1 MAIQRSVSARDAANN
16 GYSTTLGTSGVT
28 LTLFTGAPPANCAA
42 ADSGTALA
50 VLSLPSSPLGA
61 SSSAV
66 ISKSAGAWTG
76 TATATGT
83 AGYYRLKASG
93 GAVVEQGIV
102 AIQTTANTSAI
113 TAAHG
118 NVLTFAS
125 APSGVAV
132 GMTVSGT
139 GVPANTV
146 VESISGATVTMSK
159 TSTAGVSSAT
169 TITFGSDLG
178 LDNTSIASGQTVT
191 IASYSIT
198 AGDA

>member
-28 LTLFTGAPPANCAA
+28 LTLFTGSPPANCAA

-50 VLSLPSSPLGA
+50 TLSLPSSPLG
-61 SSSAV
+61 SSSSGT

-102 AIQTTANTSAI
+102 AIQTGSRSRRTRLATPRARRR
-113 TAAHG
+113 TG
-118 NVLTFAS
+118 PRS
-125 APSGVAV
+125 APPNAGSTCSG
-132 GMTVSGT
+132 
-139 GVPANTV
+139 
-146 VESISGATVTMSK
+146 
-159 TSTAGVSSAT
+159 SALSARRRRP
-169 TITFGSDLG
+169 IRFLCSRPRLG
-178 LDNTSIASGQTVT
+178 
-191 IASYSIT
+191 
-198 AGDA
+198 